1 MRCVLFECAE
11 RLDSAG
17 VDIGI
22 LQRLWDSPR
31 YISLSEV
38 SRTLLVMEPLDER
51 QIRALRKASGITT
64 LKIFLDMNDFMLD
77 LATKGGRKDEMEK
90 LARIVYGTKQNRRIS
105 RKKDCCFLNNQQKTK
120 FERRHKETK

>member
-1 MRCVLFECAE
+1 MRCVLFRCTE

-22 LQRLWDSPR
+22 LQRLWASPR

-38 SRTLLVMEPLDER
+38 CRTLLVTEPLDER

-90 LARIVYGTKQNRRIS
+90 LARVVHGTT
-105 RKKDCCFLNNQQKTK
+105 RKL
-120 FERRHKETK
+120 